1 MNRPAQEAYWLLIYF
16 LAGGALGIF
25 YGFLR
30 PLRCR
35 RSWPAD
41 LLFVTATSFAWVYLG
56 FGVCG
61 GDLRIGCLAGLF
73 LGIFLF
79 DRWPG
84 RWMRPLFFG
93 FWRLVAAI
101 FGWIGRPV
109 RNLLKK
115 IVKFTKNI
123 VATGKKS
130 SIIRW
135 KYPDHFVKRKGGSH
149 YGKAGKHPEPYSHRT
164 QEKQQAD
171 RGGSDLLFR
180 TVSGGGPGTGK
191 RDPQL

>member
-1 MNRPAQEAYWLLIYF
+1 MNRPAQEAYWLLLYF

-73 LGIFLF
+73 LGIFLL

-84 RWMRPLFFG
+84 RWLRPLFFG

-115 IVKFTKNI
+115 
-123 VATGKKS
+123 S
-130 SIIRW
+130 
-135 KYPDHFVKRKGGSH
+135 
-149 YGKAGKHPEPYSHRT
+149 
-164 QEKQQAD
+164 
-171 RGGSDLLFR
+171 
-180 TVSGGGPGTGK
+180 
-191 RDPQL
+191 